1 MSIQQK
7 LSLDAETRAEDRSIR
22 KEDRATLKENLKTK
36 QYMVVQPTT
45 IAASRITEG
54 AEGNIT
60 VPEMPIT
67 LDAYGKERFRQ
78 LNIPIVEMAKI
89 TFKPEDLKGPQAVH
103 FASLPAKEQNR
114 YYDIPKYGPP
124 PFEMF
129 GNNFKYK
136 FMSPKIAAYSLF
148 GPNVKQIIN
157 PGEAKAL
164 FKAYK
169 NVSRDY
175 GKMYDELTAL
185 SGIAQQGGLV
195 GTGSIKGQ
203 IGTALKG
210 LASVSFLEGF
220 GINKFANQLMSGFGT
235 DADPDGKYQN
245 LSPQDKFTARGRLLL
260 AKMAP
265 IILGESGK
273 TISDADRILVA
284 ESLGFI
290 VNKIPGQDGVTFGGI
305 TGFNSNILQNPEA
318 VTNAIQKTGALIR
331 DRYELIHST
340 YQQEMSR
347 FDMNIPGIKPFAPIK
362 REKSEP
368 LRFNLIRKEKS

>member
-1 MSIQQK
+1 M
-7 LSLDAETRAEDRSIR
+7 
-22 KEDRATLKENLKTK
+22 
-36 QYMVVQPTT
+36 
-45 IAASRITEG
+45 
-54 AEGNIT
+54 
-60 VPEMPIT
+60 
-67 LDAYGKERFRQ
+67 
-78 LNIPIVEMAKI
+78 
-89 TFKPEDLKGPQAVH
+89 
-103 FASLPAKEQNR
+103 
-114 YYDIPKYGPP
+114 
-124 PFEMF
+124 
-129 GNNFKYK
+129 
-136 FMSPKIAAYSLF
+136 
-148 GPNVKQIIN
+148 
-157 PGEAKAL
+157 
-164 FKAYK
+164 
-169 NVSRDY
+169 SRDY